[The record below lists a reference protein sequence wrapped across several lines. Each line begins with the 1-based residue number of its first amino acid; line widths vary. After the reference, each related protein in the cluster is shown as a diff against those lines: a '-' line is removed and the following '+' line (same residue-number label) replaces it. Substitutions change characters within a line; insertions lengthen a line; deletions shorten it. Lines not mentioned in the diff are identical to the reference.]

1 MVRMMRWIAPVAVA
15 GILVGGAV
23 TVNAISASAGSA
35 GLPSR
40 TAAQLLV
47 DVEQAK
53 LTALSGTVVQSS
65 DLGIPSVPGIGGT
78 DSSSMTSL
86 ISGTHTLRVW
96 YDGTD
101 KSRIALLGSL
111 GETDIIKDGANLWTW
126 SSKDNTATHR
136 TLGSTPT
143 TDRSKNR
150 AGAGLDPTDLPK
162 TPQQAAD
169 AVLAAVDP
177 STVVGTEETGTVAGR
192 SVYQLT
198 LRPRTQTGS
207 LIDSISIAIDGTTHI
222 PLRVQVLAVGQS
234 TPAFQ
239 VAFSSVDF
247 TAPDAAQFTFNPPP
261 GAQITQEKSN
271 AHRASS
277 TATSPTADR
286 GMPSRA
292 TRPGLAGSATRVVG
306 TGWST
311 VLIADSSSIPS
322 AGRLGRVLAALPRVS
337 GSWGSGRV
345 LAGTAFS
352 MVIGDKGNVAVGAV
366 TPQKLYD
373 ALAK

>member
-1 MVRMMRWIAPVAVA
+1 MRWIAPVAVA
-15 GILVGGAV
+15 GILVGGAA

-35 GLPSR
+35 ALPSR

-111 GETDIIKDGANLWTW
+111 GETDIIRDGANLWTW
-126 SSKDNTATHR
+126 SSKDNTAAYR

-143 TDRSKNR
+143 KDRSKTG

-169 AVLAAVDP
+169 AVLAAVNP
-177 STVVGTEETGTVAGR
+177 STVVSTDATGTVAGR

-207 LIDSISIAIDGTTHI
+207 LISSISIAIDGTTHI

-234 TPAFQ
+234 NPAFE

-271 AHRASS
+271 A
-277 TATSPTADR
+277 PTANR
-286 GMPSRA
+286 GTPSGPA
-292 TRPGLAGSATRVVG
+292 RPGVATSATRVVE
-306 TGWST
+306 TEWST
-311 VLIADSSSIPS
+311 ILIADSASIPS
-322 AGRLGRVLAALPRVS
+322 AGQLGRVLAALPRVS
-337 GSWGSGRV
+337 GRWGSGHL

-352 MVIGDKGNVAVGAV
+352 MVITDRGKVAVGAV

-373 ALAK
+373 ALTAK